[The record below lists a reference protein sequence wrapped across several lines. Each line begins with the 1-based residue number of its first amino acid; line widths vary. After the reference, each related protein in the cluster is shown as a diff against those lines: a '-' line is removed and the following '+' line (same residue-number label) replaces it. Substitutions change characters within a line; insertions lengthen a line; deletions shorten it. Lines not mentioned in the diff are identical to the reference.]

1 MKISLNKL
9 KFHKISCVYSA
20 VIDSSDIL
28 DVSPHYLSDSC
39 GCEDDDSLGS
49 NTINTSH
56 AHVQC
61 VQCTASI

>member
-9 KFHKISCVYSA
+9 RFHTISCVYSY
-20 VIDSSDIL
+20 VIDSSGIL
-28 DVSPHYLSDSC
+28 NVSPHYLSDSC

-61 VQCTASI
+61 VQRTASI